1 MDIIQADLNKLI
13 WKLNIKFEMTDN
25 FLGEIR
31 AFACSYAPEGWALCD
46 GSLLPLNQ
54 NQALYSLLGTRFGG
68 NGTTNFALPDLRGRV
83 PIGTGVRG
91 ASPAYTY
98 TIGNNG
104 GSETVAL
111 ETATMPPHNHYV
123 SVKNALGSVGLAGGI
138 LAIPNGGSTQVNIYN
153 TSTGSTTT
161 LNPDTVGN
169 TGAGSPHS
177 NMQPFQTIN
186 FCIAVLGIYPQR
198 P

>member
-1 MDIIQADLNKLI
+1 
-13 WKLNIKFEMTDN
+13 MTDN
-25 FLGEIR
+25 YLGEIR
-31 AFACSYAPEGWALCD
+31 VFASDFAPEGWALCD

-54 NQALYSLLGTRFGG
+54 YAALYSLLGTKFGG

-91 ASPAYTY
+91 TSPAYTY

-111 ETATMPPHNHYV
+111 QTAAMPAHSHV
-123 SVKNALGSVGLAGGI
+123 FGVKNALGSVALAGAI
-138 LAIPNGGSTQVNIYN
+138 LAIPNAPSTQVNIYN
-153 TSTGSTTT
+153 TSAGSTTT
-161 LNPDTVGN
+161 LNPGTIEN
-169 TGAGSPHS
+169 TGTGAPHN

-186 FCIAVLGIYPQR
+186 FCIAILGLYPQR